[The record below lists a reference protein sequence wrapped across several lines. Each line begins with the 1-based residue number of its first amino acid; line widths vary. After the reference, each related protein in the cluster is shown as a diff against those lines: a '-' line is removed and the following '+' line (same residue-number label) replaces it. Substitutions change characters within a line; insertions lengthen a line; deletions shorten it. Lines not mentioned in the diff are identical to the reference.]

1 MALGATTF
9 SLLRQTNKI
18 TLMIKRIL
26 FFLLYCL
33 PFVAFSQPILGNN
46 KAIWIWEKDSYAM
59 LENEESKIDALHFFK
74 SKGINRIYLYA
85 DKFGSRNLIIDK
97 PYLFHD
103 LIGDFHKNGI
113 SVYAL
118 LGSGYLNSEKLILPE
133 YREDALD
140 MVKRILAYNS
150 AAESQARFDGINL
163 DIEPHILDAWPE
175 HKYQL
180 LEYFLDM
187 SKAIMDLKNR
197 SEAILA
203 IGSAIPFW
211 LDGVSLTWQ
220 GHTKKVS
227 DHVIDLYDYVA
238 LMDYRDHAEGRDG
251 IISHALDELEYA
263 AMTKKKVAIGV
274 EVTPNEITKVS
285 FNHLTENEM
294 NIELNIA
301 AKVFSTKPAF
311 DGFVIHHYRGYLT
324 WLDNQKQTD
333 Q

>member
-1 MALGATTF
+1 
-9 SLLRQTNKI
+9 
-18 TLMIKRIL
+18 MIKRIL
-26 FFLLYCL
+26 FFLLFCF
-33 PFVAFSQPILGNN
+33 PFVSFSQPILGTN

-59 LENEESKIDALHFFK
+59 LENEESKNDALYFFK

-85 DKFGSRNLIIDK
+85 DEFSSRNLIRDK

-133 YREDALD
+133 YREDAIA
-140 MVKRILAYNS
+140 MVKRIIQYNS
-150 AAESQARFDGINL
+150 AAKSHARFDGINL

-175 HKYQL
+175 QKYQL

-187 SKAIMDLKNR
+187 SKSIMKLKSN
-197 SEAILA
+197 SGLELMV
-203 IGSAIPFW
+203 GPAIPFW
-211 LDGVSLTWQ
+211 LDGVSLNWQ
-220 GHTKKVS
+220 GESKKVS

-251 IISHALDELEYA
+251 IISHAMDELEYS
-263 AMTKKKVAIGV
+263 TLTNKKVAIGV
-274 EVTPNEITKVS
+274 EVTPNEIRKVS

-294 NIELNIA
+294 SVELNIA

-324 WLDNQKQTD
+324 WLDKQKKTD
-333 Q
+333 